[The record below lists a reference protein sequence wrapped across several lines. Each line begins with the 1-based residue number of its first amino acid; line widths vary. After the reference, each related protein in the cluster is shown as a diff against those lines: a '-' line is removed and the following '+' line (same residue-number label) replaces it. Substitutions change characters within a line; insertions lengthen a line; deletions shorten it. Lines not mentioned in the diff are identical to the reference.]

1 MKNYTDKIGLENTE
15 TVSEYQADN
24 NIAETKNIV
33 FEKDSSSQRRSLPN
47 FKKKTNRMAIN
58 DFENDPKQAFSNDA
72 ENTYYYPK
80 NEKHRD
86 TELLYVLSTGSLIF
100 LGILLNSIFG

>member
-1 MKNYTDKIGLENTE
+1 
-15 TVSEYQADN
+15 
-24 NIAETKNIV
+24 
-33 FEKDSSSQRRSLPN
+33 
-47 FKKKTNRMAIN
+47 MAIN

-80 NEKHRD
+80 NEKLRD
-86 TELLYVLSTGSLIF
+86 TKLLYVLSAGSLIF